1 MWPQTRPSLTRLE
14 QAVALFALERPL
26 QFATASGS
34 EIAQHTGTSEATVA
48 RTAQKLGFDNIK
60 EMKAYCANELHDPGN
75 LQTVLRSRLDAVSVT
90 DEDDP
95 SASAAAA
102 MAPVLRSAA
111 ALTLGVHDS
120 IDWGVAARAV
130 DACSAASSI
139 TLYGLGTASF
149 MAGYA
154 DLEFARIGLRS
165 RAVTG
170 GGHANAD
177 AAFRTG
183 TDDAVL
189 IVAPRAMF
197 PDVERFAA
205 AALRLTS
212 RVFIITQGA
221 VSADLRSAGAEVLRL
236 PPTQSSAATEA
247 ASTMALIDA
256 LVAEI
261 ARRHPRRAMEA
272 RQRAQAYRS
281 EFSR

>member
-1 MWPQTRPSLTRLE
+1 MWPAADPKLTRLE
-14 QAVALFALERPL
+14 RIVALFALERPL

-34 EIAQHTGTSEATVA
+34 EIAQRTRTSEATVA
-48 RTAQKLGFDNIK
+48 RAAQKLGFENIK
-60 EMKAYCANELHDPGN
+60 EMKAYCANELHDAGN
-75 LQTVLRSRLDAVSVT
+75 LQSVLRSRLEAVSDT
-90 DEDDP
+90 EHEDA
-95 SASAAAA
+95 SSSAAAA

-111 ALTLGVHDS
+111 GLTLGVHDS
-120 IDWGVAARAV
+120 LDWEVASRAV
-130 DACSAASSI
+130 EACSAASRI

-154 DLEFARIGLRS
+154 DLEFARIGLDS

-177 AAFRTG
+177 AIFRTG
-183 TDDAVL
+183 ADDAVL

-205 AALRLTS
+205 AALRLTK

-221 VSADLRSAGAEVLRL
+221 VAADLRSAGAEVLRL
-236 PPTQSSAATEA
+236 PPTHGSAATEA
-247 ASTMALIDA
+247 ACTMALIDA

-261 ARRHPRRAMEA
+261 ARRSPGRAMEA
-272 RQRAQAYRS
+272 RERAQQYRS